1 MSHQQILTSLKQKE
15 YKPIYFLM
23 GDEPFFI
30 DKITDYISQNVLQE
44 HERDFNQTVLYG
56 KDTSVNEIIAV
67 AKRFP
72 MMSEHQ
78 VVIIKEAQHVK
89 KIEDLEKYLTQPLN
103 STILVINYKFKKLDK
118 RKAVSKLIGK
128 VGVMFNS
135 EKLRDYKIPDW
146 INTKI
151 SDNGL
156 TIQPKNSMLLA
167 EFLGTDISK
176 IDNEINKLKLV
187 LPKGAEVTTEII
199 EKNIGISKDY
209 NIFELQSALAKK
221 DVLKANRIAI
231 YFSQNPK
238 SNPFVMSISSLF
250 NYFSK
255 ILQLHFSTNKNND
268 NVLAGELKVHPF
280 FVKEYKMASQ
290 KYSPKKLVK
299 IISYLREYDL
309 KSKGVNNASAT
320 DGELL
325 KELIFKILH

>member
-1 MSHQQILTSLKQKE
+1 MSYEQIISSLKKKE

-30 DKITDYISQNVLQE
+30 DKITDYISHNVLQE

-56 KDTSVNEIIAV
+56 KDTNVNEIVSA

-72 MMSEHQ
+72 MMSEYQ
-78 VVIIKEAQHVK
+78 VIIVKEAQHVK
-89 KIEDLEKYLTQPLN
+89 KIEEIEKYLAQPLN

-128 VGVMFNS
+128 VGVLFES
-135 EKLRDYKIPDW
+135 AKLRDYKIPDW
-146 INTKI
+146 ITAKI
-151 SDNGL
+151 SESGL
-156 TIQPKNSMLLA
+156 KIQPKNTMLLA

-176 IDNEINKLKLV
+176 IDNEINKLKLI
-187 LPKGAEVTTEII
+187 LPKGSEVTTEAI

-231 YFSQNPK
+231 YFAQNPK
-238 SNPFVMSISSLF
+238 SNPFVLSISSLF

-255 ILQLHFSTNKNND
+255 VLQLHFSKNKSND

-280 FVKEYKMASQ
+280 FVKEYKMAA
-290 KYSPKKLVK
+290 KNYSPKKLVK
-299 IISYLREYDL
+299 IVGYLREYDL
-309 KSKGVNNASAT
+309 KSKGVDNNTT
-320 DGELL
+320 DEGELL
-325 KELIFKILH
+325 KELLFKILH